1 MKLKLS
7 SLLLIGLALLIISS
21 ILASGFILRNKY
33 DKINTE
39 DRFWYYKKL
48 TNKPFKHIKI
58 EQILNI
64 SDTINANKD
73 EIPAISGT
81 LTFEGGSNYSVV
93 SSPISYS
100 SFNFNNKKMDT
111 LICKTEGDTLYIRVP
126 PNETFYSNEN
136 GRVSFDLRLNT
147 PQLESITCLNVSPD
161 MIGFIQNKLNI
172 VLTEHSVLTFVK
184 NHNRMDFLKAKLQD
198 KAVLKLSPYLKIDT
212 LDVNLKD
219 HSKLQMPVLAVENLK
234 LQTQDSTSITAPS
247 RLFKKGIEK

>member
-7 SLLLIGLALLIISS
+7 SLLLIGLALLIISG
-21 ILASGFILRNKY
+21 ILASGFILRKKY
-33 DKINTE
+33 DKLNTE

-58 EQILNI
+58 EQIPDI
-64 SDTINANKD
+64 SDTIADNMGG
-73 EIPAISGT
+73 IPAIFGT

-100 SFNFNNKKMDT
+100 SRQFSNKKDT

-126 PNETFYSNEN
+126 PNETFYSTEN
-136 GRVSFDLRLNT
+136 GRVSFDLRLNA
-147 PQLESITCLNVSPD
+147 PHLESITCLNVSPD

-172 VLTEHSVLTFVK
+172 ALIGHSILTFVK
-184 NHNRMDFLKAKLQD
+184 NHNEMILIKAMLQD

-219 HSKLQMPVLAVENLK
+219 HSKLQMPVLAVENLN
-234 LQTQDSTSITAPS
+234 LQTADSTSITAPS